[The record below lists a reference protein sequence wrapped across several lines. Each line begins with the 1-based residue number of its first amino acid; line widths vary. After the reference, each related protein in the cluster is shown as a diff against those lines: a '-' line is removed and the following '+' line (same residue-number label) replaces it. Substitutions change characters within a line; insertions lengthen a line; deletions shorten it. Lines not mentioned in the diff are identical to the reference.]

1 MNETLRL
8 VGKAVVKMNFSRVCL
23 GRLPVTEVAALMRI
37 HGERL
42 LERNIRCYLGLH
54 GNRVNEGAFKPPC
67 ALCPADFYFSITA

>member
-8 VGKAVVKMNFSRVCL
+8 VGKAVVEDMNFSRVCL

-42 LERNIRCYLGLH
+42 L
-54 GNRVNEGAFKPPC
+54 GAIS
-67 ALCPADFYFSITA
+67 AAIWANMATE